1 VTVCEV
7 NRITCLGSRPGTWPV
22 AMVFAVKRGARL
34 GKAGTGVV
42 SVTQRWHEDA
52 DTGAQT
58 QSVSCRRM
66 QFLGRE

>member
-1 VTVCEV
+1 
-7 NRITCLGSRPGTWPV
+7 V
-22 AMVFAVKRGARL
+22 AMVFVVKRRARL
-34 GKAGTGVV
+34 GKAGTDVV

-66 QFLGRE
+66 QFLEREWMLTRGWCSRWAAVL